1 MPQPD
6 VATIADLVRV
16 HAAKRPDAIALVV
29 GERIISFAELD
40 ARSSQA
46 AQAFR
51 AAGVGTGD
59 RVAFV
64 EKNGVEFFE
73 VVCGLAKLGAVG
85 VPVNWRLAP
94 SPSRRNQANVHG
106 RRWRQ

>member
-6 VATIADLVRV
+6 IATIADVVRV

-29 GERIISFAELD
+29 GERIITFADLD

-51 AAGVGTGD
+51 AAGVGSGD

-64 EKNGVEFFE
+64 MYTSGTTGSSK
-73 VVCGLAKLGAVG
+73 GA
-85 VPVNWRLAP
+85 
-94 SPSRRNQANVHG
+94 SRRATTTTSARPPASRTSG
-106 RRWRQ
+106 DSTPTA